1 MKNAQPDQLPINV
14 FAPTLFPQRPPRDE
28 NRTIGGRRL
37 GLDVGLDLGFG
48 RGWNRRHSGGKH
60 AFEASDTAI
69 DVGHGGGEAVNAVV
83 QLGAEGVDVGPQFGA
98 EGVDV
103 GPQFVVR
110 RGCERPRP
118 APRGAARCTLADD
131 PCQASSR

>member
-14 FAPTLFPQRPPRDE
+14 CAPTLFPQRPPRDE

-83 QLGAEGVDVGPQFGA
+83 QLGAEGVDVGPQF
-98 EGVDV
+98 
-103 GPQFVVR
+103 VVR